1 MNVITIRGGRKA
13 QRELI
18 KASIEFSLNKLLP
31 RTTSLD
37 IEVRLNRRI
46 EDAEGYCLSED
57 HKTFELEMDPRLSD
71 KELAITVF
79 HEMVHVR
86 QYFKRQLRDEAFG
99 NVKTWLG
106 KMYCEDAVGYYK
118 LPWEKEAFKL
128 QEVLFKQ
135 FAKPQPVAKR
145 KVPKTFYNY

>member
-1 MNVITIRGGRKA
+1 MNVITIRGGRKS
-13 QRELI
+13 QRALVQS
-18 KASIEFSLNKLLP
+18 AIEFSLSKLLP

-37 IEVRLNRRI
+37 IEVRLNHRI
-46 EDAEGYCLSED
+46 EGAEGFCLAED
-57 HKTFELEMDPRLSD
+57 HKTFELEIDPRISD
-71 KELAITVF
+71 KDLALTVF

-86 QYFKRQLRDEAFG
+86 QFFKRQLRDEAFG

-106 KMYCEDAVGYYK
+106 KMYNEDKVKYLN

-145 KVPKTFYNY
+145 KVQNTLYTY

>member
-1 MNVITIRGGRKA
+1 MNIIAIRGGRKT
-13 QRELI
+13 QRKLV
-18 KASIEFSLNKLLP
+18 KDAIEFSLDKLLP

-37 IEVRLNRRI
+37 IEVRLNRHI
-46 EDAEGYCLSED
+46 EGAEGFCMSED
-57 HKTFELEMDPRLSD
+57 HKTFDLELDPRMCD
-71 KELAITVF
+71 KELVLTVM

-86 QYFKRQLRDEAFG
+86 QYFKRQLRDVAFG

-106 KMYCEDAVGYYK
+106 KMYCEDKIGYFK

-135 FAKPQPVAKR
+135 FSKPQPVAKR
-145 KVPKTFYNY
+145 KTIKTLYTL